1 MGAAAILR
9 LRLRLIAALLVIFS
23 INQCAMIQQIIEEKF
38 TERLYRIHSPHSDIA
53 TEAITMPAEIVD
65 RAPTSITTPDPS
77 EPALNYDNY
86 LSICSLLDV
95 RSMINLAQTCKDAAK
110 AVRDSS
116 LLRVSATNPL
126 FAFEESSW
134 INLLILAVI
143 YEFDLPD
150 KFALDG
156 GALMQDQLHLLLF
169 RFLHTSHPQ
178 NPIHPAAI
186 SFIFKCGCGLDAS
199 VPDTQ
204 KQWRLSLIRLV
215 YQSLSLPSTISAL
228 KRHYES
234 VPPSFTENIVDWLD
248 LLELFAMNPSKTDL
262 IRLRNINHSA
272 NHYLH
277 DELEEDFKEIIEEV
291 LQT

>member
-1 MGAAAILR
+1 MGAAGI
-9 LRLRLIAALLVIFS
+9 LRLIAALLVIFS
-23 INQCAMIQQIIEEKF
+23 INQCAMIQQIIEKKF
-38 TERLYRIHSPHSDIA
+38 TERLYRIHSPNSDIV
-53 TEAITMPAEIVD
+53 TEAITMAAEIVD
-65 RAPTSITTPDPS
+65 RAPTSITATTPDPS
-77 EPALNYDNY
+77 KPTLNYDNY

-116 LLRVSATNPL
+116 FLRVSATNPL

-150 KFALDG
+150 KFVLDG
-156 GALMQDQLHLLLF
+156 GALMHDQLHLLLF
-169 RFLHTSHPQ
+169 KFLHTSHPQ
-178 NPIHPAAI
+178 SPIHPAAI
-186 SFIFKCGCGLDAS
+186 SFIYKCGYGLDTS
-199 VPDTQ
+199 VPGTQ

-215 YQSLSLPSTISAL
+215 YHSHSLTSTISAL

-234 VPPSFTENIVDWLD
+234 VPPSFTENFVDWLD
-248 LLELFAMNPSKTDL
+248 FLELFAMNPSKTDL
-262 IRLRNINHSA
+262 IRLRNINYSA

-277 DELEEDFKEIIEEV
+277 DELEEDFREIIEEV